1 MSAISA
7 CRRSASARCG
17 APPRCIPSADRIFLA
32 LARDRGRDPARLP
45 ELGIAV
51 TAYGVL
57 SRGLISGNWS
67 PDRSL
72 KGDARSRM
80 LRFTAA
86 NLEGNLALVGCCSP
100 SRRPSE

>member
-1 MSAISA
+1 
-7 CRRSASARCG
+7 
-17 APPRCIPSADRIFLA
+17 
-32 LARDRGRDPARLP
+32 
-45 ELGIAV
+45 V